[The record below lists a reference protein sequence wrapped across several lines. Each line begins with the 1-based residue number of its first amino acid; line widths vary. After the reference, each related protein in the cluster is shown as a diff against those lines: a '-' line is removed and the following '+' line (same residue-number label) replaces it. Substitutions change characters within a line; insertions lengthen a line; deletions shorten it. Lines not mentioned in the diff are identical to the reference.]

1 VTSQEIEFFLAVAE
15 IAMAVVT
22 FAALVLVLRQL
33 VGGGLG
39 SFHVLAL
46 KMFAVAGFETSSC
59 ALVPFVLDFAGV
71 DRVSFWRISCG
82 VLTVVMIAT
91 NIWYFR
97 ARRRAAPSRQNNSGV
112 WVSLIAHLSAIGV
125 MSAQVFALI
134 SADSPA
140 PLAFGLI
147 TCLVPMAA
155 GFLTTLQ
162 DFLEV
167 DPA

>member
-1 VTSQEIEFFLAVAE
+1 MTPQEIEFFLAVAQ

-46 KMFAVAGFETSSC
+46 KMFAVAGFETTSC
-59 ALVPFVLDFAGV
+59 ALVPFVLDFAGM
-71 DRVSFWRISCG
+71 DRVSLWRISCG
-82 VLTVVMIAT
+82 VLIVVMVAT
-91 NIWYFR
+91 NTWYFR
-97 ARRRAAPSRQNNSGV
+97 ARRRAAPSRRNNSGI
-112 WVSLIAHLSAIGV
+112 WVSGVAHLAAIGL

-140 PLAFGLI
+140 PLAVGLI

-167 DPA
+167 EPA